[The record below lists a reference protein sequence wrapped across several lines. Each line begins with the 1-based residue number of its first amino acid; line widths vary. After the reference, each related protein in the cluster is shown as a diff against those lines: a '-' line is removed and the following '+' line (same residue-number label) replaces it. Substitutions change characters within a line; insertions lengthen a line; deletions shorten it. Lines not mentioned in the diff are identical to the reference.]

1 VVCFRVKFVTVENL
15 SVKQKLWIVVL

>member
-1 VVCFRVKFVTVENL
+1 VTVENL